1 MRVTLMKKQKQLKS
15 RVGMFKSMGGSIPGG
30 NFLGLNFPGGNF
42 PGESLVGGNFPGGSF
57 PDIVSLH

>member
-30 NFLGLNFPGGNF
+30 NFLGRNFPGGNF
-42 PGESLVGGNFPGGSF
+42 PGGSLIGENFLDGGF